1 MQKHRE
7 MIEISRPFAGAGF
20 RPAVAGVLKEITT
33 VNVGGRNRTQYTF
46 RRRDGSLFAFLAEC
60 DLDRIIRP
68 AHIGEWLVV
77 KLDAFYSRPKFSV
90 WSSKEKKWLSA
101 SSSNDAWKAL

>member
-1 MQKHRE
+1 
-7 MIEISRPFAGAGF
+7 MIEICTPFAGVGF
-20 RPAVAGVLKEITT
+20 RPAVTGVLKEITT
-33 VNVGGRNRTQYTF
+33 VGVRGRNQTQYTF

-77 KLDAFYSRPKFSV
+77 KLDAFCSHPGFSV
-90 WSSKEKKWLSA
+90 WSSKEKRWLSA
-101 SSSNDAWKAL
+101 RSL